1 MYDLNTILIYGITFG
16 ILFMTIIYT
25 FVRYISLKEGV
36 YLAYS
41 IMQAFSLGFIVVY
54 SKLFDFPQI
63 YQEFFLVGAS
73 LAAVVFAIGFY
84 EGKFI
89 PSMTS
94 KKELFINT
102 LLLNIVILTAFYHYM
117 VFEYLPYTIIYAI
130 LFISIIFNIKE
141 NSKAILI
148 YVFGWSIFCF
158 LLFIS
163 DFKSLYEQSGHFD
176 IVALAFVIEAVLF
189 TLSVAYKYS
198 SLRKQ
203 SQSYENMLLQ
213 QSRLAKSG
221 EMIANITHQF
231 RQPLNNISYIF
242 INLKKRYE
250 NKKLDDKYFYKKVGQ
265 VEEQVQYLSKTI
277 EDFKSFYS
285 PTKTKSEFLVKD
297 AIDNALQIQSAELK
311 RSNIECRVSFKS
323 YEDISVYGIQ
333 NELSQVILSIVS
345 NACDILVNIEEPKIN
360 IEVNS
365 TDAEVLIKISDNG
378 GGIKK
383 EDINKIFQSYYS
395 TKEEGTGLGL
405 YLSKLIIEQSF
416 KGKLEVSNNKEG
428 ACFTLFIEKSFD

>member
-1 MYDLNTILIYGITFG
+1 MYDLSTILIYGATFG

-25 FVRYISLKEGV
+25 FIRYISLKEGV

-41 IMQAFSLGFIVVY
+41 IMQIFSLGFIVVY
-54 SKLFDFPQI
+54 SKLFGFDEL
-63 YQEFFLVGAS
+63 YGELFLVGAS
-73 LAAVVFAIGFY
+73 LSAVVFAIGFY
-84 EGKFI
+84 EGKFL
-89 PSMTS
+89 PKMTTQ
-94 KKELFINT
+94 KELFVNT
-102 LLLNIVILTAFYHYM
+102 LLLNVVILTAFYHYM
-117 VFEYLPYTIIYAI
+117 LFEYLPYTIIYAI
-130 LFISIIFNIKE
+130 LFISIIFNIKD

-148 YVFGWSIFCF
+148 YVFGWSLFC
-158 LLFIS
+158 LVLFVS
-163 DFKSLYEQSGHFD
+163 DFKNFYEQRGYFD
-176 IVALAFVIEAVLF
+176 IVVLAFVIEAVLF

-265 VEEQVQYLSKTI
+265 AEEQVQYLSKTI

-285 PTKTKSEFLVKD
+285 PQKQKEQFLVKES
-297 AIDNALQIQSAELK
+297 IDNALQIQSAELK
-311 RSNIECRVSFKS
+311 RSNIECNVVFKNH
-323 YEDISVYGIQ
+323 EDMEIFGIK
-333 NELSQVILSIVS
+333 NELSQVVLSIIS
-345 NACDILVNIEEPKIN
+345 NACDILVNIEKPKID
-360 IEVNS
+360 IEVSS
-365 TDAEVLIKISDNG
+365 TNAEVIIKISDNG

-383 EDINKIFQSYYS
+383 EDISKIFESYYS
-395 TKEEGTGLGL
+395 TKEDGTGLGL

-416 KGKLEVSNNKEG
+416 NGKLEVENSNEG
-428 ACFTLFIEKSFD
+428 ACFTLQIEKS